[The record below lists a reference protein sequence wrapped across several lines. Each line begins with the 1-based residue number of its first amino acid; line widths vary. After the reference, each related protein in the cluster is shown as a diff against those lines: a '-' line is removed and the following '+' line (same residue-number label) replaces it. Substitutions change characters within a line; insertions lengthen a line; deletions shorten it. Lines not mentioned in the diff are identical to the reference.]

1 MAESF
6 TLSDVINVDG
16 DGNCFFHAL
25 KVGLDNIFSSYSQLH
40 NITGKIDHETL
51 RQNIVEGLLKKINV
65 PIEQFKKIAIPIPGK
80 KGEGWSLASY
90 HGLDTNASNHE
101 YGLAQKQLIAHL
113 ERMKANKMFAT
124 DLEVFGAQL
133 YFQELMER
141 VRKNQGFAKLGEI
154 KIGVYTP
161 PRNNPPFLQGNEDLN
176 RNGNDAVI
184 RIINESGYT
193 VDGWHFDALPS
204 TDFGGNLKG
213 KITPMLPEPSAN
225 KQNKSNYNL
234 ETANLHFEYLKKEM
248 SKVSA
253 EITEYNN
260 INNGNYQK
268 DYKEAVK
275 VVIGKLSENKQIL
288 INELINLYIGTSNI
302 GTSNIEEQFSNT
314 MDRYLQKELDN
325 SERNTTTRV
334 DINFNN
340 IKAGIGLKLELPL
353 SAKLGIAKYCCKTG
367 GGIKKKHKRKA
378 AKKTKCKTKRKWSKK
393 YKDSINCKKPKGFS
407 QRQHCLAKSKKRKIA
422 KKK

>member
-1 MAESF
+1 MAERF
-6 TLSDVINVDG
+6 TLSNVINVLG

-25 KVGLDNIFSSYSQLH
+25 KVGLDNIFSSYGQL
-40 NITGKIDHETL
+40 NTITGGEIDHDIL
-51 RQNIVEGLLKKINV
+51 RQDIVGGLLQKINV
-65 PIEQFKKIAIPIPGK
+65 SIEEFKKIAIPIPGA
-80 KGEGWSLASY
+80 KGEPWSLASY
-90 HGLDTNASNHE
+90 HGLNTNASNDE
-101 YGLAQKQLIAHL
+101 YRLAQKQLIAHL
-113 ERMKANKMFAT
+113 ERMKTSETFAT

-141 VRKNQGFAKLGEI
+141 VRRKKPEFAKLGEI

-161 PRNNPPFLQGNEDLN
+161 PRNDPPFLQGNEDV
-176 RNGNDAVI
+176 RKDNDAVI

-193 VDGWHFDALPS
+193 VNGWHFDALPS
-204 TDFGGNLKG
+204 TDFGG
-213 KITPMLPEPSAN
+213 KITPPLPEPSAN
-225 KQNKSNYNL
+225 NQNKPNYTL

-288 INELINLYIGTSNI
+288 INELINLYIGTSNF
-302 GTSNIEEQFSNT
+302 EEQQFGNT
-314 MDRYLQKELDN
+314 MASYLHDQLDN
-325 SERNTTTRV
+325 FERNITTRV
-334 DINFNN
+334 DINFND
-340 IKAGIGLKLELPL
+340 IKAGIGLELELNLPL
-353 SAKLGIAKYCCKTG
+353 FAKYCCQTG
-367 GGIKKKHKRKA
+367 GGMKKKHKRKTTKRTKG
-378 AKKTKCKTKRKWSKK
+378 KKEKKGRKWSIK

-407 QRQHCLAKSKKRKIA
+407 QRQYCLAKSKKRKTA
-422 KKK
+422 KKN